1 MFDNVF
7 VWLAVPETAGG
18 HERAELPGDFITA
31 SESARPVSDLKL
43 SVSRDAFFME
53 FSGPA
58 YAPGRVNNCLSDS
71 LRIASER
78 TLRRL
83 FRHQLCP
90 RAKGLWA
97 CSRRVL
103 NQTSLPRTPPFVNFL
118 YALLCGKRW
127 NPNIFRFG
135 YVLHSFCVLFV
146 WEAHETRKEA
156 KKRIDSPAD

>member
-97 CSRRVL
+97 CSRRVS
-103 NQTSLPRTPPFVNFL
+103 NQTLPSAHATVCQFSVRT
-118 YALLCGKRW
+118 
-127 NPNIFRFG
+127 
-135 YVLHSFCVLFV
+135 FV
-146 WEAHETRKEA
+146 WEALEPKYFSF
-156 KKRIDSPAD
+156 RIRLAIFLRTFCMGST